1 MKSINMETNEK
12 LKNIKQSFRLVM
24 NGPASQSMREK
35 GLNYK
40 INWGVPFT
48 TLRDMAAESG
58 KDYDLAIALF
68 KENIRECKILATM
81 IMPVEKFEADLAD
94 LWMEQTDNQ
103 ELAEMLAFNLLQH
116 TPYAPVIA
124 YKWIASDNNVYQ
136 ICGYSILSRLF
147 MNGQEPNDRGIDEY
161 LDQVAVAL
169 RGDNTG
175 LKHTALNSVM
185 RFVELGD
192 AFEKAARV
200 TLKGI
205 VEI

>member
-1 MKSINMETNEK
+1 METNDK

-48 TLRDMAAESG
+48 TLRDMAAEYG

-81 IMPVEKFEADLAD
+81 IMPVDKFEADLAD

-103 ELAEMLAFNLLQH
+103 ELAEMLAFNLLQY
-116 TPYAPVIA
+116 TSYAPAIA
-124 YKWIASDNNVYQ
+124 YKWIATNNNIYQ

-147 MNGQEPNDRGIDEY
+147 MNGQEPNDRGMDEY
-161 LDQVAVAL
+161 LDQAAAAL
-169 RGDNTG
+169 RGDNIG
-175 LKHTALNSVM
+175 LKHAALNSIM
-185 RFVELGD
+185 RFMELGET
-192 AFEKAARV
+192 FEKAARV
-200 TLKGI
+200 TLKDI
-205 VEI
+205 IEI

>member
-1 MKSINMETNEK
+1 METNDK
-12 LKNIKQSFRLVM
+12 LKKIKQSFRLVM
-24 NGPASQSMREK
+24 NGPGSQSMREK

-48 TLRDMAAESG
+48 TLRDMAAEYG

-68 KENIRECKILATM
+68 KENIRECKIMATM
-81 IMPVEKFEADLAD
+81 IMPIDKFEADLAG

-103 ELAEMLAFNLLQH
+103 ELAEMLAFNLLQYAS
-116 TPYAPVIA
+116 YAPVVA
-124 YKWIASDNNVYQ
+124 YKWIASDNTVYQ

-147 MNGQEPNDRGIDEY
+147 MNGQEPNDRGMNEY
-161 LDQVAVAL
+161 LDQVAAAL
-169 RGDNTG
+169 RGDNAG

-185 RFVELGD
+185 KFVGLGD

-200 TLKGI
+200 TLSDI
-205 VEI
+205 IEI

>member
-1 MKSINMETNEK
+1 METNDK

-48 TLRDMAAESG
+48 TLRDMAAEYG

-81 IMPVEKFEADLAD
+81 IMPVDKFEADLAD

-103 ELAEMLAFNLLQH
+103 ELAEMLAFNLLQY
-116 TPYAPVIA
+116 TSYAPAIA
-124 YKWIASDNNVYQ
+124 YKWIATNNNIYQ

-147 MNGQEPNDRGIDEY
+147 MNGQELNDRGMDEY
-161 LDQVAVAL
+161 LDQAAAAL
-169 RGDNTG
+169 RGDNIG
-175 LKHTALNSVM
+175 LKHAALNSIM
-185 RFVELGD
+185 RFMELGET
-192 AFEKAARV
+192 FEKAARV
-200 TLKGI
+200 TLKDI
-205 VEI
+205 IEI

>member
-1 MKSINMETNEK
+1 METNEK

-48 TLRDMAAESG
+48 TLRDMAAEYG

-68 KENIRECKILATM
+68 KENIRECKIMATM
-81 IMPVEKFEADLAD
+81 IMPIDKFEADLAD

-103 ELAEMLAFNLLQH
+103 ELAEMLAFNLLQYA
-116 TPYAPVIA
+116 PYAPAVA
-124 YKWIASDNNVYQ
+124 YKWIATDNNNYQ

-147 MNGQEPNDRGIDEY
+147 MNGQEPNDRGMDEY
-161 LDQVAVAL
+161 LDQAAAAL
-169 RGDNTG
+169 RGDNVS
-175 LKHTALNSVM
+175 LKHAALNSIM
-185 RFVELGD
+185 RFIELGD

>member
-1 MKSINMETNEK
+1 METNDK

-48 TLRDMAAESG
+48 TLRDMAAEYG

-116 TPYAPVIA
+116 APYAPAVA
-124 YKWIASDNNVYQ
+124 YKWIASDNIVYQ

-147 MNGQEPNDRGIDEY
+147 MNGQEPNDRGMDEY
-161 LDQVAVAL
+161 LDQVSVAL
-169 RGDNTG
+169 RAENTG
-175 LKHTALNSVM
+175 LKHTALNCVM

>member
-1 MKSINMETNEK
+1 MDNNIHETIKDIKSK
-12 LKNIKQSFRLVM
+12 FRLFM
-24 NGPASQSMREK
+24 NGMVSQSMREK
-35 GLNYK
+35 GMEYKLNFGIEYPRIK
-40 INWGVPFT
+40 EI
-48 TLRDMAAESG
+48 AAGYEP
-58 KDYDLAIALF
+58 DHELAQALW

-103 ELAEMLAFNLLQH
+103 ELAEMLAFNLLQYA
-116 TPYAPVIA
+116 PYAPAVA
-124 YKWIASDNNVYQ
+124 YKWITTDNNNYQ

-147 MNGQEPNDRGIDEY
+147 MNGQEPNDRGMDEY
-161 LDQVAVAL
+161 LDQAAAAL
-169 RGDNTG
+169 RGDNVS
-175 LKHTALNSVM
+175 LKHAALNSIM
-185 RFVELGD
+185 RFIELGD

>member
-1 MKSINMETNEK
+1 METNDK

-48 TLRDMAAESG
+48 TLRDMAAEYG

-68 KENIRECKILATM
+68 KENIRECKIMATM
-81 IMPVEKFEADLAD
+81 IMPIDKFEADLAD

-103 ELAEMLAFNLLQH
+103 ELAEMLAFNLLQYA
-116 TPYAPVIA
+116 PYAPAVA
-124 YKWIASDNNVYQ
+124 YKWITTDNNNYQ

-147 MNGQEPNDRGIDEY
+147 MNGQEPNDRGMDEY
-161 LDQVAVAL
+161 LDQAAAAL
-169 RGDNTG
+169 RGDNVS
-175 LKHTALNSVM
+175 LKHAALNSIM
-185 RFVELGD
+185 RFIELGD

>member
-1 MKSINMETNEK
+1 METNDK
-12 LKNIKQSFRLVM
+12 LKNIKQSFRLIM
-24 NGPASQSMREK
+24 NDPASQSMREK

-48 TLRDMAAESG
+48 TLRDMAAEYG

-68 KENIRECKILATM
+68 KENIRECKIMATM
-81 IMPVEKFEADLAD
+81 IMPIDKFEADLAD

-103 ELAEMLAFNLLQH
+103 ELAEMLAFNLLQYA
-116 TPYAPVIA
+116 PYAPAVA
-124 YKWIASDNNVYQ
+124 YKWIATDNNNYQ

-147 MNGQEPNDRGIDEY
+147 MNGQEPNDRGMDEY
-161 LDQVAVAL
+161 LDQAAAAL
-169 RGDNTG
+169 RGDNVS
-175 LKHTALNSVM
+175 LKHAALNSIM
-185 RFVELGD
+185 RFIELGD

>member
-1 MKSINMETNEK
+1 METNDK

-48 TLRDMAAESG
+48 TLRDMAAEYG

-81 IMPVEKFEADLAD
+81 IMPVDKFEADLAD

-103 ELAEMLAFNLLQH
+103 ELAEMLAFNLLQY
-116 TPYAPVIA
+116 TSYAPAIA
-124 YKWIASDNNVYQ
+124 YKWIATDNNIYQ

-147 MNGQEPNDRGIDEY
+147 MNGQELNDRGMDEY
-161 LDQVAVAL
+161 LDQAAAAL
-169 RGDNTG
+169 RGDNVS
-175 LKHTALNSVM
+175 LKHAALNSIM
-185 RFVELGD
+185 RFIELGD

>member
-1 MKSINMETNEK
+1 METNDK

-48 TLRDMAAESG
+48 TLRDMAAEYG

-103 ELAEMLAFNLLQH
+103 ELA
-116 TPYAPVIA
+116 
-124 YKWIASDNNVYQ
+124 
-136 ICGYSILSRLF
+136 
-147 MNGQEPNDRGIDEY
+147 DRKST
-161 LDQVAVAL
+161 
-169 RGDNTG
+169 R
-175 LKHTALNSVM
+175 LNSSH
-185 RFVELGD
+185 
-192 AFEKAARV
+192 
-200 TLKGI
+200 T
-205 VEI
+205 

>member
-1 MKSINMETNEK
+1 METNDK

-48 TLRDMAAESG
+48 TLRDMAAEYG

-81 IMPVEKFEADLAD
+81 IMPVDKFEADLAD

-103 ELAEMLAFNLLQH
+103 ELAEMLAFNLLEY
-116 TPYAPVIA
+116 TSYAPAIA
-124 YKWIASDNNVYQ
+124 YKWIATDNNIYQ

-147 MNGQEPNDRGIDEY
+147 MNGQELNDRGMDEY
-161 LDQVAVAL
+161 LDQAAAAL
-169 RGDNTG
+169 RGDNIG
-175 LKHTALNSVM
+175 LKHAALNSIM
-185 RFVELGD
+185 RFMELGET
-192 AFEKAARV
+192 FEKAARV
-200 TLKGI
+200 TLKDI
-205 VEI
+205 IEI

>member
-1 MKSINMETNEK
+1 METNDK

-48 TLRDMAAESG
+48 TLRDMAAEYG

-68 KENIRECKILATM
+68 KENIRECKIMATM
-81 IMPVEKFEADLAD
+81 IMPIDKFEADLAD

-103 ELAEMLAFNLLQH
+103 ELAEMLAFNLLQYA
-116 TPYAPVIA
+116 PYAPAVA
-124 YKWIASDNNVYQ
+124 YKWIATDNNNYQ

-147 MNGQEPNDRGIDEY
+147 MNGQEPNDRGMDEY
-161 LDQVAVAL
+161 LDQAAAGL
-169 RGDNTG
+169 RGDNVS
-175 LKHTALNSVM
+175 LKHAALNSIM
-185 RFVELGD
+185 RFIELGD

>member
-1 MKSINMETNEK
+1 METNDK

-48 TLRDMAAESG
+48 TLRDMAAEYG

-68 KENIRECKILATM
+68 KENIRECKIMATM
-81 IMPVEKFEADLAD
+81 IMPIDKFEADLAD

-103 ELAEMLAFNLLQH
+103 ELAEMLAFNLLQYA
-116 TPYAPVIA
+116 PYAPAVA
-124 YKWIASDNNVYQ
+124 YKWIATDNNNYQ

-147 MNGQEPNDRGIDEY
+147 MNGQEPNDRGMDEY
-161 LDQVAVAL
+161 LDQAAAAL
-169 RGDNTG
+169 RGDNVS
-175 LKHTALNSVM
+175 LKHAALNSIM
-185 RFVELGD
+185 RFIELGD

>member
-1 MKSINMETNEK
+1 METNDK

-48 TLRDMAAESG
+48 TLRDMAAEYG

-81 IMPVEKFEADLAD
+81 IMPVDKFEADLAD

-103 ELAEMLAFNLLQH
+103 ELAEMLAFNLLQY
-116 TPYAPVIA
+116 TSYAPAIA
-124 YKWIASDNNVYQ
+124 YKWIATDNNIYQ

-147 MNGQEPNDRGIDEY
+147 MNGQEPNDRGMDEY
-161 LDQVAVAL
+161 LDQAATAL
-169 RGDNTG
+169 RGDNIG
-175 LKHTALNSVM
+175 LKHAALNSIL
-185 RFVELGD
+185 RFVELGET
-192 AFEKAARV
+192 FEKAARV
-200 TLKGI
+200 TLKDI
-205 VEI
+205 IEI

>member
-1 MKSINMETNEK
+1 METNDK

-48 TLRDMAAESG
+48 TLRDMAAEYG

-81 IMPVEKFEADLAD
+81 IMPVDKFEADLAD

-103 ELAEMLAFNLLQH
+103 ELAEMLAFNLLQY
-116 TPYAPVIA
+116 TSYAPAIA
-124 YKWIASDNNVYQ
+124 YKWIATDNNIYQ

-147 MNGQEPNDRGIDEY
+147 MNGQELNDRGMDEY
-161 LDQVAVAL
+161 LDQAAAAL
-169 RGDNTG
+169 RGDNIG
-175 LKHTALNSVM
+175 LKHAALNSIM
-185 RFVELGD
+185 RFIELGD

>member
-1 MKSINMETNEK
+1 METNEK

-35 GLNYK
+35 GLSYK

-48 TLRDMAAESG
+48 TLKEMAAEYG
-58 KDYDLAIALF
+58 KDYSLAIALF

-81 IMPVEKFEADLAD
+81 IMPVEKFQADLAD
-94 LWMEQTDNQ
+94 VWMEQIDNQ
-103 ELAEMLAFNLLQH
+103 EMAEMIAFNLLQY
-116 TPYAPVIA
+116 TDYAPAIA
-124 YKWIASDNNVYQ
+124 YKWIAGANVFYQ
-136 ICGYSILSRLF
+136 ISGYSILSRLF
-147 MNGQEPNDRGIDEY
+147 MNGQEPNDRGRDEY
-161 LDQVAVAL
+161 LDQVVTAL
-169 RGDNTG
+169 SGDNTG
-175 LKHTALNSVM
+175 LKHAALNSVM

-192 AFEKAARV
+192 AFQHAASV

>member
-1 MKSINMETNEK
+1 METNEK

-48 TLRDMAAESG
+48 TLRDMAAEYG

-81 IMPVEKFEADLAD
+81 IMPVDKFEADLAD

-103 ELAEMLAFNLLQH
+103 ELAEMLAFNLLQY
-116 TPYAPVIA
+116 TSYAPAIA
-124 YKWIASDNNVYQ
+124 YKWIATDNNIYQ

-147 MNGQEPNDRGIDEY
+147 MNGQELNDRGMDEY
-161 LDQVAVAL
+161 LDQAAAAL
-169 RGDNTG
+169 RGDNIG
-175 LKHTALNSVM
+175 LKHAALNSIM
-185 RFVELGD
+185 RFMELGET
-192 AFEKAARV
+192 FEKAARV
-200 TLKGI
+200 TLKDI
-205 VEI
+205 IEI

>member
-1 MKSINMETNEK
+1 METNDK

-48 TLRDMAAESG
+48 TLRDMAAEYG

-68 KENIRECKILATM
+68 KENIRECKIMATM
-81 IMPVEKFEADLAD
+81 IMPIDKFEADLAG

-103 ELAEMLAFNLLQH
+103 ELAEMLAFNLLQYA
-116 TPYAPVIA
+116 PYAPAVA
-124 YKWIASDNNVYQ
+124 YKWIATDNNNYQ

-147 MNGQEPNDRGIDEY
+147 MNGQEPNDRGMDEY
-161 LDQVAVAL
+161 LDQAAAAL
-169 RGDNTG
+169 RGDNVS
-175 LKHTALNSVM
+175 LKHAALNSIM
-185 RFVELGD
+185 RFIELGD

>member
-1 MKSINMETNEK
+1 METNDK

-48 TLRDMAAESG
+48 TLRDMAAEYG

-81 IMPVEKFEADLAD
+81 IMPVDKFEADLAD

-103 ELAEMLAFNLLQH
+103 ELAEMLAFNLLQY
-116 TPYAPVIA
+116 TSYAPAIA
-124 YKWIASDNNVYQ
+124 YKWIATDNNIYQ

-147 MNGQEPNDRGIDEY
+147 MNGQELNDRGMDEY
-161 LDQVAVAL
+161 LDQAAAAL
-169 RGDNTG
+169 RGDNIG
-175 LKHTALNSVM
+175 LKHAALNSIM
-185 RFVELGD
+185 RFMELGET
-192 AFEKAARV
+192 FEKAARV
-200 TLKGI
+200 TLKDI
-205 VEI
+205 IEI

>member
-1 MKSINMETNEK
+1 METNDK
-12 LKNIKQSFRLVM
+12 LKNIKQSFKLVM

-48 TLRDMAAESG
+48 TLRDMAAEYG

-68 KENIRECKILATM
+68 KENIRECKIMATM
-81 IMPVEKFEADLAD
+81 IMPIDKFEADLAD

-103 ELAEMLAFNLLQH
+103 ELAEMLAFNLLQYA
-116 TPYAPVIA
+116 PYAPAVA
-124 YKWIASDNNVYQ
+124 YKWIATDNNNYQ

-147 MNGQEPNDRGIDEY
+147 MNGQEPNDRGMDEY
-161 LDQVAVAL
+161 LDQAAAAL
-169 RGDNTG
+169 RGDNVS
-175 LKHTALNSVM
+175 LKHAALNSIM
-185 RFVELGD
+185 RFIELGD

>member
-1 MKSINMETNEK
+1 METNDK
-12 LKNIKQSFRLVM
+12 LKKIKQSFRLVM
-24 NGPASQSMREK
+24 NGPGSQSMREK

-48 TLRDMAAESG
+48 TLRDMAAEYG

-68 KENIRECKILATM
+68 KENIRECKIMATM
-81 IMPVEKFEADLAD
+81 IMPIDKFEADLAD

-103 ELAEMLAFNLLQH
+103 ELAEMLAFNLLQYAS
-116 TPYAPVIA
+116 YAPVVA
-124 YKWIASDNNVYQ
+124 YKWIASDNTVYQ

-147 MNGQEPNDRGIDEY
+147 MNGQEPNDRGMNEY
-161 LDQVAVAL
+161 LDQVAAAL
-169 RGDNTG
+169 RGDNAG

-185 RFVELGD
+185 KFVGLGD

-200 TLKGI
+200 TLSDI
-205 VEI
+205 IEI

>member
-1 MKSINMETNEK
+1 METNDK

-48 TLRDMAAESG
+48 TLRDMAAEYG

-81 IMPVEKFEADLAD
+81 IMPVDKFEADLAD

-103 ELAEMLAFNLLQH
+103 ELAEMLAFNLLQY
-116 TPYAPVIA
+116 TSYAPAIA
-124 YKWIASDNNVYQ
+124 YKWIATNNNIYQ

-147 MNGQEPNDRGIDEY
+147 MNGQEPNDRGMDEY
-161 LDQVAVAL
+161 LDQAAAAL
-169 RGDNTG
+169 RGDNIG
-175 LKHTALNSVM
+175 LKHAALNSIL
-185 RFVELGD
+185 RFVELGET
-192 AFEKAARV
+192 FEKAARV
-200 TLKGI
+200 TLKDI
-205 VEI
+205 IEI

>member
-1 MKSINMETNEK
+1 METNDK

-48 TLRDMAAESG
+48 TLRDMAAEYG

-81 IMPVEKFEADLAD
+81 IMPVDKFEADLAD

-103 ELAEMLAFNLLQH
+103 ELAEMLAFNLLQY
-116 TPYAPVIA
+116 TSYAPAIA
-124 YKWIASDNNVYQ
+124 YKWIATDNNIYQ
-136 ICGYSILSRLF
+136 ICGYCILSRLF
-147 MNGQEPNDRGIDEY
+147 MNGQELNDRGMDEY
-161 LDQVAVAL
+161 LDQAAAAL
-169 RGDNTG
+169 RGDNIG
-175 LKHTALNSVM
+175 LKHAALNSIM
-185 RFVELGD
+185 RFMELGET
-192 AFEKAARV
+192 FEKAARV
-200 TLKGI
+200 TLKDI
-205 VEI
+205 IEI

>member
-1 MKSINMETNEK
+1 METNDK

-48 TLRDMAAESG
+48 TLRDMAAEYG

-81 IMPVEKFEADLAD
+81 IMPVDKFQADLAD

-103 ELAEMLAFNLLQH
+103 ELAEMLAFNLLQY
-116 TPYAPVIA
+116 TSYAPAIA
-124 YKWIASDNNVYQ
+124 YKWIATDNNIYQ
-136 ICGYSILSRLF
+136 ICGYCILSRLF
-147 MNGQEPNDRGIDEY
+147 MNGQELNDRGMDEY
-161 LDQVAVAL
+161 LDQAAAAL
-169 RGDNTG
+169 RGDNIG
-175 LKHTALNSVM
+175 LKHAALNSIM
-185 RFVELGD
+185 RFMELGET
-192 AFEKAARV
+192 FEKAARV
-200 TLKGI
+200 TLKDI
-205 VEI
+205 IEI

>member
-1 MKSINMETNEK
+1 METNDK

-48 TLRDMAAESG
+48 TLRDMAAEYG
-58 KDYDLAIALF
+58 KDYDLAIVLF

-103 ELAEMLAFNLLQH
+103 ELAEMLAFNLLQY
-116 TPYAPVIA
+116 TPYAPAVA

-147 MNGQEPNDRGIDEY
+147 MNGQEPNDRGMDEY
-161 LDQVAVAL
+161 LDQVSVAL
-169 RGDNTG
+169 RAENTG

>member
-1 MKSINMETNEK
+1 METNDK

-48 TLRDMAAESG
+48 TLRDMAAEYG

-68 KENIRECKILATM
+68 KENIRECKIMATM
-81 IMPVEKFEADLAD
+81 IMPIDKFEADLAD

-103 ELAEMLAFNLLQH
+103 ELAEMLAFNLLQYA
-116 TPYAPVIA
+116 PYAPAVA

-147 MNGQEPNDRGIDEY
+147 MNGQEPNDRGMDEY
-161 LDQVAVAL
+161 LDQAAAAL
-169 RGDNTG
+169 RGDNVS
-175 LKHTALNSVM
+175 LKHAALNSIM
-185 RFVELGD
+185 RFIELGD

>member
-1 MKSINMETNEK
+1 METNEK

-48 TLRDMAAESG
+48 TLRDMAAEYG

-103 ELAEMLAFNLLQH
+103 ELAEMLAFNLLQYA
-116 TPYAPVIA
+116 PYAPAVA
-124 YKWIASDNNVYQ
+124 YKWIATDNNNYQ

-147 MNGQEPNDRGIDEY
+147 MNGQEPNDRGMDEY
-161 LDQVAVAL
+161 LDQAAAAL
-169 RGDNTG
+169 RGDNVS
-175 LKHTALNSVM
+175 LKHAALNSIM
-185 RFVELGD
+185 RFIELGD

>member
-1 MKSINMETNEK
+1 METNDK

-48 TLRDMAAESG
+48 TLRDMATEYG

-68 KENIRECKILATM
+68 KENIRECKIMATM
-81 IMPVEKFEADLAD
+81 IMPIDKFEADLAD

-103 ELAEMLAFNLLQH
+103 ELAEMLAFNLLQYA
-116 TPYAPVIA
+116 PYAPAVA
-124 YKWIASDNNVYQ
+124 YKWIATDNNNYQ

-147 MNGQEPNDRGIDEY
+147 MNGQEPNDRGMDEY
-161 LDQVAVAL
+161 LDQAAAAL
-169 RGDNTG
+169 RGDNVS
-175 LKHTALNSVM
+175 LKHAALNSIM
-185 RFVELGD
+185 RFIELGD

>member
-1 MKSINMETNEK
+1 METNDK
-12 LKNIKQSFRLVM
+12 SKNIKQSFRLVM

-48 TLRDMAAESG
+48 TLRDMAAEYG

-68 KENIRECKILATM
+68 KENIRECKIMATM
-81 IMPVEKFEADLAD
+81 IMPIDKFEADLAD

-103 ELAEMLAFNLLQH
+103 ELAEMLAFNLLQYA
-116 TPYAPVIA
+116 PYAPAVA
-124 YKWIASDNNVYQ
+124 YKWIATDNNNYQ

-147 MNGQEPNDRGIDEY
+147 MNGQEPNDRGMDEY
-161 LDQVAVAL
+161 LDQAAAAL
-169 RGDNTG
+169 RGDNVS
-175 LKHTALNSVM
+175 LKHAALNSIM
-185 RFVELGD
+185 RFIELGD

>member
-1 MKSINMETNEK
+1 METNDK

-48 TLRDMAAESG
+48 TLRDMAAEYG

-68 KENIRECKILATM
+68 KENIRECKIMATM
-81 IMPVEKFEADLAD
+81 IMPIDKFEADLAD

-103 ELAEMLAFNLLQH
+103 ELAEMLAFNLLQYA
-116 TPYAPVIA
+116 PYAPAVA
-124 YKWIASDNNVYQ
+124 YKWIATDNNNYQ

-147 MNGQEPNDRGIDEY
+147 MNGQEPNDRGMDEC
-161 LDQVAVAL
+161 LDQAAAAL
-169 RGDNTG
+169 RGDNVS
-175 LKHTALNSVM
+175 LKHAALNSIM
-185 RFVELGD
+185 RFIELGD

>member
-1 MKSINMETNEK
+1 METNDK

-40 INWGVPFT
+40 INWGVSFT
-48 TLRDMAAESG
+48 TLRDMAAEYG

-81 IMPVEKFEADLAD
+81 IMPVDKFEADLAD

-103 ELAEMLAFNLLQH
+103 ELAEMLAFNLLQY
-116 TPYAPVIA
+116 TSYAPAVA

-175 LKHTALNSVM
+175 LKHAALNSVM

>member
-1 MKSINMETNEK
+1 METNDK

-48 TLRDMAAESG
+48 TLRDIAAEYG

-103 ELAEMLAFNLLQH
+103 ELAEMLAFNLLQY
-116 TPYAPVIA
+116 TSYAPAIA
-124 YKWIASDNNVYQ
+124 YKWIATDNNIYQ

-147 MNGQEPNDRGIDEY
+147 MNGQELNDRGMDEY
-161 LDQVAVAL
+161 LDQAAAAL
-169 RGDNTG
+169 RGDNIG
-175 LKHTALNSVM
+175 LKHAALNSIM
-185 RFVELGD
+185 RFMELGET
-192 AFEKAARV
+192 FEKAARV
-200 TLKGI
+200 TLKDI
-205 VEI
+205 IEI

>member
-1 MKSINMETNEK
+1 METNDK

-48 TLRDMAAESG
+48 TLRDMAAEYG

-81 IMPVEKFEADLAD
+81 IMPVDKFEADLAD

-103 ELAEMLAFNLLQH
+103 ELAEMLAFNLLQY
-116 TPYAPVIA
+116 TSYAPAIA
-124 YKWIASDNNVYQ
+124 YKWIATDNNIYQ
-136 ICGYSILSRLF
+136 ICGYCILSRLF
-147 MNGQEPNDRGIDEY
+147 MNGQELNDRGMDEY
-161 LDQVAVAL
+161 LDQAATAL
-169 RGDNTG
+169 RGDNIG
-175 LKHTALNSVM
+175 LKHAALNSIM
-185 RFVELGD
+185 RFMELGET
-192 AFEKAARV
+192 FEKAARV
-200 TLKGI
+200 TLKDI
-205 VEI
+205 IEI

>member
-1 MKSINMETNEK
+1 METNDK

-48 TLRDMAAESG
+48 TLRDMAAEYG

-103 ELAEMLAFNLLQH
+103 ELAEMLAFNLLQYA
-116 TPYAPVIA
+116 PYAPAVA
-124 YKWIASDNNVYQ
+124 YKWIATDNNNYQ

-147 MNGQEPNDRGIDEY
+147 MNGQEPNDRGMDEY
-161 LDQVAVAL
+161 LDQAAAAL
-169 RGDNTG
+169 RGDNVS
-175 LKHTALNSVM
+175 LKHAALNSIM
-185 RFVELGD
+185 RFIELGD

>member
-1 MKSINMETNEK
+1 METNDK

-48 TLRDMAAESG
+48 TLRDMAAEYG

-68 KENIRECKILATM
+68 KENIRECKIMATM
-81 IMPVEKFEADLAD
+81 IMPIDKFEADLAD

-103 ELAEMLAFNLLQH
+103 ELAEMLAFNLLQYA
-116 TPYAPVIA
+116 PYAPAVA
-124 YKWIASDNNVYQ
+124 YKWIATDNNNYQ

-147 MNGQEPNDRGIDEY
+147 MNGQEPNDRGMDEY
-161 LDQVAVAL
+161 LDQAAAAL
-169 RGDNTG
+169 RGDNVS
-175 LKHTALNSVM
+175 LKHVALNSIM
-185 RFVELGD
+185 RFIELGD

>member
-1 MKSINMETNEK
+1 METNDK

-48 TLRDMAAESG
+48 TLRDMAAEYG

-68 KENIRECKILATM
+68 KENIRECKIMATM
-81 IMPVEKFEADLAD
+81 IMPIDKFEADLAD

-103 ELAEMLAFNLLQH
+103 ELAEMLAFNLLQYA
-116 TPYAPVIA
+116 PYAPAVA
-124 YKWIASDNNVYQ
+124 YKWIATDNNNYQ

-147 MNGQEPNDRGIDEY
+147 MNGQEPNDRGMNEY
-161 LDQVAVAL
+161 LDQAAVAL

-175 LKHTALNSVM
+175 LKHAALNSIM

>member
-1 MKSINMETNEK
+1 
-12 LKNIKQSFRLVM
+12 
-24 NGPASQSMREK
+24 MREK

-48 TLRDMAAESG
+48 TLRDMAAEYG

-68 KENIRECKILATM
+68 KENIRECKIMATM
-81 IMPVEKFEADLAD
+81 IMPIDKFEADLAD

-103 ELAEMLAFNLLQH
+103 ELAEMLAFNLLQYA
-116 TPYAPVIA
+116 PYAPAVA
-124 YKWIASDNNVYQ
+124 YKWIATDNNNYQ

-147 MNGQEPNDRGIDEY
+147 MNGQEPNDRGMDEY
-161 LDQVAVAL
+161 LDQAAAAL
-169 RGDNTG
+169 RGDNVS
-175 LKHTALNSVM
+175 LKHAALNSIM
-185 RFVELGD
+185 RFIELGD

>member
-1 MKSINMETNEK
+1 METNDK

-48 TLRDMAAESG
+48 TLRDMAAEYG

-81 IMPVEKFEADLAD
+81 IMPVDKFEADLAD

-103 ELAEMLAFNLLQH
+103 ELAEMLAFNLLQY
-116 TPYAPVIA
+116 TSYAPAIA
-124 YKWIASDNNVYQ
+124 YKWIATDNNIYQ

-147 MNGQEPNDRGIDEY
+147 MNGQELNDRGMDEY
-161 LDQVAVAL
+161 LDQAAAAL
-169 RGDNTG
+169 RGDNIG
-175 LKHTALNSVM
+175 LKHAALNSKM
-185 RFVELGD
+185 RFMELGET
-192 AFEKAARV
+192 FEKAARV
-200 TLKGI
+200 TLKDI
-205 VEI
+205 IEI